1 MFLMKVIVFLLIF
14 CSTAFSNDPF
24 QKTSTISQTHF
35 GHGHSSETALAQAKK
50 YKGTAQIV
58 SQDIIYNDDR
68 TVTVKIV
75 TQQKVLVP

>member
-1 MFLMKVIVFLLIF
+1 MKIIVLLLIF
-14 CSTAFSNDPF
+14 CSTGLSNDPF
-24 QKTSTISQTHF
+24 QKTATISQTHF
-35 GHGHSSETALAQAKK
+35 GHGHSAETALAQAKK

-58 SQDIIYNDDR
+58 SQDIVHHDDG

>member
-1 MFLMKVIVFLLIF
+1 MKIIALLFVF
-14 CSTAFSNDPF
+14 CSTALSNDPF
-24 QKTSTISQTHF
+24 QKTVTINQTHF
-35 GHGHSSETALAQAKK
+35 GHGHSAETALVQAKK

>member
-1 MFLMKVIVFLLIF
+1 MKIVVFLLIF
-14 CSTAFSNDPF
+14 CSTAFSSDPF
-24 QKTSTISQTHF
+24 QKTATISQTHF
-35 GHGHSSETALAQAKK
+35 GNGRSAETALAHAKK